1 MVFGSD
7 LSVFSD
13 IRDAQS
19 VIERGLVDS
28 IIADTFSLAAFEIGL
43 FGWMALV
50 ALILFGTTWH
60 ANPTEPVFW
69 FVMQIGMTVG
79 FFTSYPANVWLVNK
93 GIKHSM

>member
-28 IIADTFSLAAFEIGL
+28 IIADIFSLAEFEISLWDG
-43 FGWMALV
+43 
-50 ALILFGTTWH
+50 
-60 ANPTEPVFW
+60 
-69 FVMQIGMTVG
+69 
-79 FFTSYPANVWLVNK
+79 
-93 GIKHSM
+93 